1 MYYLHHLMLVE
12 AFLVIL
18 ISTMENPNPNLH
30 SFDWSAA
37 HDPCLQNVSE
47 WKSAVRWGYMQ
58 MP

>member
-1 MYYLHHLMLVE
+1 MLVE

-18 ISTMENPNPNLH
+18 ISTMENPNLY

-37 HDPCLQNVSE
+37 HDPCLQNGSE
-47 WKSAVRWGYMQ
+47 WKSAVRGSYMQ